1 VDPDYLHE
9 LFGEFGKVQVR
20 RMFGGA
26 GVYCDGLMFAL
37 VSDGVIYLKADAD
50 TVPEFERE
58 NCAPFQ
64 YDTKTG
70 KRVIM
75 SYWRMPERLY
85 DDTEELAR
93 WARRALAVARTSS
106 AVKKSRKP
114 GRTIARKEKRF

>member
-70 KRVIM
+70 KRAIM

-85 DDTEELAR
+85 DDTEELAQ
-93 WARRALAVARTSS
+93 WARRALAAARTSS

-114 GRTIARKEKRF
+114 GRTTDRKEKRL